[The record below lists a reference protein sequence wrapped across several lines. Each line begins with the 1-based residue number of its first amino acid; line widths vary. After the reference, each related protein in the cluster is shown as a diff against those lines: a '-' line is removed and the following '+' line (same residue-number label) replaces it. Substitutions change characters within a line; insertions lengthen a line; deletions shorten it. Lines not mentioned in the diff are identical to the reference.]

1 MPTMSNVMG
10 GAALQIRDAL
20 AAAAERLAAST
31 VQVRRESAG
40 RGREGAGSGSGV
52 VWRAD
57 GLVVTNAHVVGDARR
72 DVVELTD
79 GRRFRAEVVR
89 LDQRRDLAAIV
100 LAGAA
105 DGPPLVAAERASADT
120 LRVGQLVF
128 ALGHPWGVR
137 NTMTTGIVHALP
149 GATMVGMV
157 RGTRRWLQADVRLA
171 PGNSGGPLA
180 DAWGRVV
187 GVNSIIVRGLAFA
200 VPSDAVERFLGA
212 GASGG
217 IGGAAAA

>member
-1 MPTMSNVMG
+1 MTMPMGTMPGG

-31 VQVRRESAG
+31 VQVRAESG
-40 RGREGAGSGSGV
+40 RGRDGAGSGV
-52 VWRAD
+52 IWRAD

-72 DVVELTD
+72 LTVELTD
-79 GRRFRAEVVR
+79 GRRFRGDVVR
-89 LDQRRDLAAIV
+89 LDPRGDLAAIRV
-100 LAGAA
+100 AGAA
-105 DGPPLVAAERASADT
+105 DGAPLVAAGTASVES

-149 GATMVGMV
+149 AARTNATARGA
-157 RGTRRWLQADVRLA
+157 RRWLQADVRLA

-187 GVNSIIVRGLAFA
+187 GVNSMIVRGLAFA
-200 VPSDAVERFLGA
+200 VPSDAIERFLGA
-212 GASGG
+212 ASLGG
-217 IGGAAAA
+217 LGGAAAA